1 MTKKQNKL
9 TLVLLTSAFFTVG
22 AANAALAQD
31 DYESAVLGR
40 QDASELS
47 ADFSAPISAP
57 AVPNAN
63 AQEAPAAAQNVVS
76 DSSKSQSGT
85 IVVRNAKVEIPKGEG
100 YEALISANGQGLL
113 DELRL
118 YDDDYDLGAELQAL
132 SEQVAGEIAAE
143 QAQMNAEAKQ
153 KQPEKSTD
161 QTQARA
167 EAVQDVDKQ
176 FALLK
181 RFGISEKK
189 ESERPQLTRGMVVK
203 KGQYLGRLQDDELKQ
218 EFVVALQELL
228 VARKEA
234 EKTLEVEVAVAA
246 ARVAQASYKR
256 ADTMNQS
263 MPGSIS
269 PEEVDEKYY
278 DWIRAA
284 KSIEKARYD
293 LEVNKEK
300 VKVSLARANAT
311 MVQIR
316 NRKLRS
322 PIDGFIDEIYQNE
335 GQWLR
340 EGDQV
345 LHIMRLDKVQVTG
358 TIDASQFSPE
368 DIDGKDVLVTVR
380 RPGYEEG
387 KLTGKVVY
395 VRQIVESGHYYFYA
409 EVENQTVRNEETNK
423 EYWLLNP
430 GSLVTVEI
438 VAE

>member
-47 ADFSAPISAP
+47 ADFSAPISVH